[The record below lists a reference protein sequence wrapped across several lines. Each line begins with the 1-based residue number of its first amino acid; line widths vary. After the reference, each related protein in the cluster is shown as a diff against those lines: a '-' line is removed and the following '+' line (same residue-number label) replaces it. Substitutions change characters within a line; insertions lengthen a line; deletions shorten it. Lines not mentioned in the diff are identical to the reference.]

1 MIILMLLSQYF
12 YNKCYMVSYDWFLF
26 GAIINFTFYLPLTNN
41 NLPPRFCYKI
51 FVKVLCIEY
60 YL

>member
-26 GAIINFTFYLPLTNN
+26 GAIINFTFYLPLTT
-41 NLPPRFCYKI
+41 I
-51 FVKVLCIEY
+51 VLKTGPDRPVQPV
-60 YL
+60 